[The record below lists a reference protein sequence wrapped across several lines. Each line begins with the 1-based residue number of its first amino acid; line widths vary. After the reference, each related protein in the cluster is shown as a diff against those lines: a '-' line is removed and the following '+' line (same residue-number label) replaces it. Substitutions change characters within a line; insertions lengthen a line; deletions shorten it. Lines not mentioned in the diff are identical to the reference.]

1 MMLFRLVKR
10 HYLTNHV
17 DTLTLWNQKKL
28 PNELKKLTFDD
39 IFLGVE
45 GDDGQVAGQ
54 PGKAGWNIF
63 LDSDSNFLSFTCIW
77 GVCTRTGRCPRHQ
90 SSKVLVGK
98 LTTHHS
104 NTPVFIS
111 EYVEGRI
118 KGFRD
123 VFFLPACTL
132 PPWSG
137 WTWLE
142 RLEPPH
148 KLLDALARVVS
159 TGQGKFSYNGLQSRQ
174 GECKIR

>member
-45 GDDGQVAGQ
+45 GDDGQVARQ

-63 LDSDSNFLSFTCIW
+63 LESDSNLTFDLFSLSPVYEVGARERVDVPDTKVQRFWSVNWPRTIVTHLFCI
-77 GVCTRTGRCPRHQ
+77 
-90 SSKVLVGK
+90 SD
-98 LTTHHS
+98 
-104 NTPVFIS
+104 
-111 EYVEGRI
+111 YVEGRI

-123 VFFLPACTL
+123 VFFTSLYFASL
-132 PPWSG
+132 VWMN
-137 WTWLE
+137 
-142 RLEPPH
+142 
-148 KLLDALARVVS
+148 LAWAPGAS
-159 TGQGKFSYNGLQSRQ
+159 P
-174 GECKIR
+174 